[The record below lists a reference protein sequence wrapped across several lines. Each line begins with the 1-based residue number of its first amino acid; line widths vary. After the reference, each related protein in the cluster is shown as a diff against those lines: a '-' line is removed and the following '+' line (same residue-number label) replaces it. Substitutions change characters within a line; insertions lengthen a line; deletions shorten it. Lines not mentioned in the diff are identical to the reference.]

1 VCTAPS
7 WSALL
12 ANKLKSSALIEEDL
26 QVPSNEVPPPRVVIA
41 IDPHKASWTAAAV
54 DAALAPLA
62 TLRTPVNREGY
73 RQLRGFAARWP
84 GAV

>member
-1 VCTAPS
+1 M
-7 WSALL
+7 
-12 ANKLKSSALIEEDL
+12 
-26 QVPSNEVPPPRVVIA
+26 PSNEVPPPRVVIA

-84 GAV
+84 GAVWAIEEDVDERSG